1 MKLKIS
7 LAIATLVSVLA
18 VVDAHAA
25 SCSLS
30 APSVVAR
37 GQFFAYTVDI
47 WDFGPLD
54 PAAAFTIVFYG
65 AKNGV
70 TDIPPSGEPYPGT
83 FGYGDHVLTGF
94 QNSPSGAVV
103 GSYIRWALIYDR
115 LGNLS
120 CVTNSVNLTLQ

>member
-25 SCSLS
+25 SCSLA

-37 GQFFAYTVDI
+37 GQFFSFTVDI
-47 WDFGPLD
+47 FDFGPLD
-54 PAAAFTIVFYG
+54 PSPAFTIVFFG

-70 TDIPPSGEPYPGT
+70 TDIPPSGEPYPRT
-83 FGYGDHVLTGF
+83 VGYSSELTGY
-94 QNSPSGAVV
+94 QNLPSGAVV
-103 GSYIRWALIYDR
+103 GDYIRWALIYDR

-120 CVTNSVNLTLQ
+120 CVTNAVNVTLQ

>member
-25 SCSLS
+25 SCSLA
-30 APSVVAR
+30 APNFVAR
-37 GQFFAYTVDI
+37 GQFFSFTVDI
-47 WDFGPLD
+47 FDFGPLD
-54 PAAAFTIVFYG
+54 PFAAFTIVFYG

-70 TDIPPSGEPYPGT
+70 TDIPPSGEGYPGA
-83 FGYGDHVLTGF
+83 FSYGDHELTGF
-94 QNSPSGAVV
+94 QNSPSGATS

-120 CVTNSVNLTLQ
+120 CVTNAVNVTLQ